1 MARKSFVG
9 QPHLANMTKLTRE
22 MMEGKRNPSR
32 DMRNLKALG
41 KEARKRAWMKR
52 MEEEKKEKKGKA
64 S

>member
-22 MMEGKRNPSR
+22 TMEGKRNPSR
-32 DMRNLKALG
+32 DMRNRKALY
-41 KEARKRAWMKR
+41 KNARKELWLKR
-52 MEEEKKEKKGKA
+52 QDK